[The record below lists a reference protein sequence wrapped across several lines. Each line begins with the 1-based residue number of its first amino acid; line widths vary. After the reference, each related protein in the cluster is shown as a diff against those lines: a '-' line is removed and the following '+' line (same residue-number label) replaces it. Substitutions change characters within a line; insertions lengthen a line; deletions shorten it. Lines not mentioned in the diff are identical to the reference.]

1 MIRRKMILLTGLLFA
16 AACDGNGAA
25 APTETVPEVSATPP
39 AVVDAAA
46 ASQEAPQEEASLE
59 VAPMR
64 TEAAGRTAS
73 PTPQAEAAMGA
84 SEEEAAVAPKAAAP
98 EPDAVALCDG
108 RPTPSNP
115 EGPFYSP
122 GSPERTSLIEE
133 GMEGTPITIRGL
145 VLNTDCEPV
154 VAAKIDFWQTDAAGQ
169 YDNEGY
175 RLRGHQF
182 TDEDGRYSLET
193 IIPGQYP
200 GRPAHIHLK
209 IFSSEGR
216 EMLTSQLY
224 IPGLSEGVP
233 DGFFDRELL
242 VRLAAAD
249 GGEQTG
255 FFNFVVP

>member
-25 APTETVPEVSATPP
+25 SPAESVPEVAETPPVVDTAAAPAAVPSAT
-39 AVVDAAA
+39 AQAR
-46 ASQEAPQEEASLE
+46 L
-59 VAPMR
+59 
-64 TEAAGRTAS
+64 TAS
-73 PTPQAEAAMGA
+73 PTSQAEATVGA
-84 SEEEAAVAPKAAAP
+84 AGEEEAVAPEAAAP
-98 EPDAVALCDG
+98 EPDAVALCDS

-133 GMEGTPITIRGL
+133 GMEGTPITLRGL

-154 VAAKIDFWQTDAAGQ
+154 AGAKIDFWQTDAAGE

-175 RLRGHQF
+175 RLRGHQY
-182 TDEDGRYSLET
+182 TDAAGRYSLET
-193 IIPGQYP
+193 IVPGQYP

-209 IFSSEGR
+209 IFGPDGR

-233 DGFFDRELL
+233 DGFFDQKLL
-242 VRLAAAD
+242 VRLAAAE
-249 GGEQTG
+249 GGEQMG